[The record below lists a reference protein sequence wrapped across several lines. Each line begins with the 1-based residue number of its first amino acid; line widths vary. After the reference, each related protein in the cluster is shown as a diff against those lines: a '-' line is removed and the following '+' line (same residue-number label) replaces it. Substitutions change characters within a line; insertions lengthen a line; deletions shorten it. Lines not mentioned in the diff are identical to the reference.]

1 MLSSIIFLHVANATF
16 ECRKI
21 GCGVHRESCCARCG
35 KRSRFLDAGNPN
47 PNPHP
52 NPSEA
57 VSFMQDGD
65 KPKNAFKKAGLW
77 YTVTKT
83 AKDYRRVVRR
93 SQRLTGKADK
103 KERQQKLL
111 KVSR

>member
-1 MLSSIIFLHVANATF
+1 MQRSSAVKSVVEFIVNHV
-16 ECRKI
+16 
-21 GCGVHRESCCARCG
+21 V
-35 KRSRFLDAGNPN
+35 LDAE
-47 PNPHP
+47 
-52 NPSEA
+52 SEA
-57 VSFMQDGD
+57 VSFMQHGN
-65 KPKNAFKKAGLW
+65 KPKLAFEKAGLW

>member
-1 MLSSIIFLHVANATF
+1 MQRSSAVKSVVEFIVNHV
-16 ECRKI
+16 
-21 GCGVHRESCCARCG
+21 V
-35 KRSRFLDAGNPN
+35 LDAE
-47 PNPHP
+47 
-52 NPSEA
+52 SEA
-57 VSFMQDGD
+57 VSFMQDGY

-111 KVSR
+111 KVSRWCACGGDSSENLVLNIEVAIDAKI

>member
-1 MLSSIIFLHVANATF
+1 
-16 ECRKI
+16 
-21 GCGVHRESCCARCG
+21 
-35 KRSRFLDAGNPN
+35 
-47 PNPHP
+47 
-52 NPSEA
+52 
-57 VSFMQDGD
+57 MQNGY
-65 KPKNAFKKAGLW
+65 KPKKAFKQAGLW

-93 SQRLTGKADK
+93 SHRLTGKAVK

>member
-1 MLSSIIFLHVANATF
+1 MQRSSAVKSVVEFIVNHV
-16 ECRKI
+16 
-21 GCGVHRESCCARCG
+21 V
-35 KRSRFLDAGNPN
+35 LDAE
-47 PNPHP
+47 
-52 NPSEA
+52 SEA
-57 VSFMQDGD
+57 VSFMQDGY